1 MTTKKISND
10 EKLDR
15 LLVADDKSS
24 KRDYIMIFLLI
35 IGIIIALSSLVVLF
49 FSVYRPDKQLTVTFT
64 NLPWN
69 KQIDGLSE

>member
-1 MTTKKISND
+1 MTKKISND
-10 EKLDR
+10 EKLDQ
-15 LLVADDKSS
+15 LLTANDKSA
-24 KRDYIMIFLLI
+24 KRDYIMICLLT
-35 IGIIIALSSLVVLF
+35 IGTIIAFSSLVVLF